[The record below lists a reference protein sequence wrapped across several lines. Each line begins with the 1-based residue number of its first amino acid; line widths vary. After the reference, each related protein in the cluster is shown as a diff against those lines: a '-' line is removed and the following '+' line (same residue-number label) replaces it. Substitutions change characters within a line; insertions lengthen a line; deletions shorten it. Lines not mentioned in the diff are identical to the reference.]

1 MAIDLEKES
10 KDLGKYIDYVCNHS
24 GAVYHAV

>member
-10 KDLGKYIDYVCNHS
+10 KDLGKYIDYVKAQVN
-24 GAVYHAV
+24 YTDDE